1 MSQYSPQIREG
12 AKSGNY
18 LRCGF
23 VLNDIAGL
31 MKLPETS
38 LFPDLSLILPHMETM
53 SLTETFRRSTHIT
66 QTG

>member
-31 MKLPETS
+31 MKLPETFIVS
-38 LFPDLSLILPHMETM
+38 
-53 SLTETFRRSTHIT
+53 
-66 QTG
+66 